1 MLFSEFAEYLEKMEA
16 TSSRLALIDIL
27 SDLFKKTPTSEIE
40 KIVYLTQGRIAPFYA
55 PIEIGMA
62 EKSVASSIAIAYGSD
77 KEKVIKLFNKL
88 GDMGLAAYELAT
100 SSKFKTQN
108 SKLTVGDVFEV
119 LTQA

>member
-1 MLFSEFAEYLEKMEA
+1 MKFSEFASYLDKLEA
-16 TSSRLALIDIL
+16 TSSRLSLIEIL
-27 SDLFKKTPTSEIE
+27 STLFKETPVSEIE

-88 GDMGLAAYELAT
+88 GDMGKAAEQLSARGPAF
-100 SSKFKTQN
+100 S
-108 SKLTVGDVFEV
+108 VPP
-119 LTQA
+119 